1 MVKSQPFL
9 RYVLRALP
17 AIGAAIL
24 LSACS
29 GTHSSNT
36 ENAQTEMHAVKD
48 KDGLL
53 LQSSQDEFEA
63 MVRNVD
69 IKSKIMDQYA
79 DWKGVR
85 YRLGGDSK
93 RGIDC
98 SAFVQVTFREQFGM
112 DLPRSTYEQEDTG
125 KKIQRNKLRPGD
137 LVLFRA
143 GATGRHVGI
152 YLGND
157 QFVHASTSNG
167 VMISNLNEAYWTSRY
182 REARRV
188 LSGSR
193 PNSSTESMAT
203 AMLQ

>member
-9 RYVLRALP
+9 RYILRVLP
-17 AIGAAIL
+17 AVAAAVM

-29 GTHSSNT
+29 STGTLNHQ
-36 ENAQTEMHAVKD
+36 NAQTETRAVND
-48 KDGLL
+48 KNGLL
-53 LQSSQDEFEA
+53 LQASQDEFEA

-69 IKSKIMDQYA
+69 IKSKILEQYA

-85 YRLGGDSK
+85 YRLGGSTK

-98 SAFVQVTFREQFGM
+98 SAFVQTTFREQFGL
-112 DLPRSTYEQEDTG
+112 DLPRSTSEQQDIG
-125 KKIQRNKLRPGD
+125 KGIQRTKLRPGD

-143 GATGRHVGI
+143 GSTGRHVGI

-167 VMISNLNEAYWTSRY
+167 VMISNLNEDYWNKRY

-188 LSGSR
+188 LRFGEHS
-193 PNSSTESMAT
+193 
-203 AMLQ
+203 

>member
-1 MVKSQPFL
+1 MVKSQPFM
-9 RYVLRALP
+9 RYFFRVLP
-17 AIGAAIL
+17 AIAAAAM

-29 GTHSSNT
+29 SMNT
-36 ENAQTEMHAVKD
+36 SKLDNSQTEMHAVND
-48 KDGLL
+48 KNSLL
-53 LQSSQDEFEA
+53 LQASQDEFEA

-85 YRLGGDSK
+85 YRLGGDTK

-98 SAFVQVTFREQFGM
+98 SGFVQRTFREQFGM
-112 DLPRSTYEQEDTG
+112 DLPRSTYEQEDMG
-125 KKIQRNKLRPGD
+125 KKIQRAKLRPGD

-143 GATGRHVGI
+143 GSTGRHVGI

-157 QFVHASTSNG
+157 KFVHASTSSG
-167 VMISNLNEAYWTSRY
+167 VTISSMNETYWDKRY

-188 LSGSR
+188 LGRS
-193 PNSSTESMAT
+193 
-203 AMLQ
+203 

>member
-9 RYVLRALP
+9 RYFLRVIP
-17 AIGAAIL
+17 AIAAAVM

-29 GTHSSNT
+29 STNT
-36 ENAQTEMHAVKD
+36 SKLDDSQTEMHAVND
-48 KDGLL
+48 KNGLL
-53 LQSSQDEFEA
+53 LQASQDEFEA

-85 YRLGGDSK
+85 YRLGGESK

-98 SAFVQVTFREQFGM
+98 SAFVQRTFREQFGM
-112 DLPRSTYEQEDTG
+112 DLPRSTYEQEDMG
-125 KKIQRNKLRPGD
+125 KKIQRTKLRPGD

-143 GATGRHVGI
+143 GSTGRHVGI

-157 QFVHASTSNG
+157 KFVHASTSSG
-167 VMISNLNEAYWTSRY
+167 VTISNMTDTYWDKRY
-182 REARRV
+182 REGRR
-188 LSGSR
+188 LLDRS
-193 PNSSTESMAT
+193 
-203 AMLQ
+203 

>member
-1 MVKSQPFL
+1 MVESQPFMRYFL
-9 RYVLRALP
+9 RILP
-17 AIGAAIL
+17 AIAATVM

-29 GTHSSNT
+29 SMNT
-36 ENAQTEMHAVKD
+36 SKLDNSQTEMHAVND
-48 KDGLL
+48 KNSLL
-53 LQSSQDEFEA
+53 LQASQDEFEA

-85 YRLGGDSK
+85 YRLGGDTK

-98 SAFVQVTFREQFGM
+98 SGFVQRTFREQFGM
-112 DLPRSTYEQEDTG
+112 DLPRSTYEQEDMG
-125 KKIQRNKLRPGD
+125 KKIQRTKLRPGD

-143 GATGRHVGI
+143 GSTGRHVGI

-157 QFVHASTSNG
+157 KFVHASTSSG
-167 VMISNLNEAYWTSRY
+167 VTISSMTETYWDKRY

-188 LSGSR
+188 LGRS
-193 PNSSTESMAT
+193 
-203 AMLQ
+203 

>member
-9 RYVLRALP
+9 RYFLRAIP
-17 AIGAAIL
+17 AIAAAVM

-29 GTHSSNT
+29 STHTSNLN
-36 ENAQTEMHAVKD
+36 NAQTEMHAVND
-48 KDGLL
+48 KNGLL
-53 LQSSQDEFEA
+53 LQASQDEFEA

-69 IKSKIMDQYA
+69 VKSKIMDQYA

-85 YRLGGDSK
+85 YRLGGDTK

-98 SAFVQVTFREQFGM
+98 SAFVQRTFREQFGM
-112 DLPRSTYEQEDTG
+112 ALPRSTYEQEDLG
-125 KKIQRNKLRPGD
+125 KKIQRTKLRAGD

-143 GATGRHVGI
+143 GSTGRHVGI

-167 VMISNLNEAYWTSRY
+167 VMISKLTDNYWNKRY

-188 LSGSR
+188 LTNG
-193 PNSSTESMAT
+193 
-203 AMLQ
+203 

>member
-1 MVKSQPFL
+1 MVKSQPYL
-9 RYVLRALP
+9 RYLLRIIP
-17 AIGAAIL
+17 AIAAAVM

-29 GTHSSNT
+29 STHTSNLN
-36 ENAQTEMHAVKD
+36 NAQTERRAVND
-48 KDGLL
+48 EHGLL
-53 LQSSQDEFEA
+53 LHASQDEFEA

-85 YRLGGDSK
+85 YRLGGETK

-98 SAFVQVTFREQFGM
+98 SAFVQRTFREQFGM
-112 DLPRSTYEQEDTG
+112 DLPRSTYQQEDLG
-125 KKIQRNKLRPGD
+125 KKIQRAKLRPGD

-143 GATGRHVGI
+143 GSTGRHVGI

-157 QFVHASTSNG
+157 QFVHASASNG
-167 VMISNLNEAYWTSRY
+167 VMISKLSNIYWDKRY

-188 LSGSR
+188 LT
-193 PNSSTESMAT
+193 SS
-203 AMLQ
+203 